1 VHAYV
6 AASLGYDSR
15 MTAYGV
21 VGLVVLGGAL
31 VFVVLR
37 APPGETRS
45 DYARVV
51 LPPTAGQI
59 AADSGV
65 PAPDP
70 LPARDRARAA
80 ATETASPERVA
91 CAADGG
97 RCELSVRYDCD
108 PRKLRCRRA
117 APECAAGQVPSVAGS
132 CFGECVPIEACR
144 CTGPE
149 ECPLHEQYTC
159 LMSRQH
165 CTPYLH

>member
-1 VHAYV
+1 MIAGMT
-6 AASLGYDSR
+6 GYGA
-15 MTAYGV
+15 M
-21 VGLVVLGGAL
+21 GLLVLGGVLA
-31 VFVVLR
+31 FVVLR
-37 APPGETRS
+37 APPGQLRS

-51 LPPTAGQI
+51 VPPGTAGRI

-80 ATETASPERVA
+80 ATEPTLPSSSGGSVA

-117 APECAAGQVPSVAGS
+117 APKCAEGQVPSVAGS

-144 CTGPE
+144 CAGPE

-159 LMSRQH
+159 LLSRQH